1 MVSVESPRR
10 FPLYIPFVP
19 GACLTLRRFVY
30 DLLRIPTCRCGGT
43 TSVCT
48 PPDKLCQ
55 LFTQHPGVIIP
66 SRIMGVY
73 DQLHL
78 GAKRVGQAFAC
89 SHIEHFLGQFSL
101 SVSSTKFPLYP
112 CKCYSFQFSLFFNQ
126 RLKQRLNEA
135 CSLFY
140 PGSATLHNDHD
151 FPARL
156 VRFHEFVRLLDVGE
170 FENPRGSALVGLVSH
185 VIHNFLQRDVG

>member
-1 MVSVESPRR
+1 MVSVGSPRR

-30 DLLRIPTCRCGGT
+30 DLLRVPTCRCGGT
-43 TSVCT
+43 TPVCT

-55 LFTQHPGVIIP
+55 LFTQYRGVIIP
-66 SRIMGVY
+66 GRIMGVY

-78 GAKRVGQAFAC
+78 GAKRVGQAFAG

-112 CKCYSFQFSLFFNQ
+112 CKCYSFQFSLFFQSTSETASERGLLTVLPRVGDATQ
-126 RLKQRLNEA
+126 R
-135 CSLFY
+135 
-140 PGSATLHNDHD
+140 P
-151 FPARL
+151 
-156 VRFHEFVRLLDVGE
+156 RFSRT
-170 FENPRGSALVGLVSH
+170 PRS
-185 VIHNFLQRDVG
+185 IP